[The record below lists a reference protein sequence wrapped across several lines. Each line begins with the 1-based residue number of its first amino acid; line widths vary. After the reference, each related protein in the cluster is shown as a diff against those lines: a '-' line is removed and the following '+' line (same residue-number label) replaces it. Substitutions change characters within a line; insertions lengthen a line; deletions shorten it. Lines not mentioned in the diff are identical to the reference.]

1 MRPSSLLAAAAAGL
15 GSLASAAS
23 LQQVT
28 SFGANPSGAKM
39 YIYVPD
45 RLAANPPVI
54 VAIHYCSGTA
64 GAYFSNTPY
73 RGYADTYGLIVVYP
87 ESPYS
92 GTCWD
97 VSSRASL
104 THDGGGNSNAI
115 ANMVTYTLDKY
126 NGDRSRVFV
135 TGTSSGAMMTNVMAA
150 TYPEL
155 FAAGIAYSGVP
166 AGCFYTGTVNGWNST
181 CSQGNS
187 VATQQAWAQTALDM
201 YPGYS
206 GPRPRMQIYHGS
218 ADTTLYPRNWNETV
232 KQWAGVFGYGAA
244 PLQTLPGTPG
254 AQYTKYVYGPN
265 LEGIYGTGVGHS
277 VPVMGAE
284 DLKWFGITGGSTQP
298 GTTAT
303 TATTTT
309 TRTTQSSAPPPATS
323 TASAAPTGGGCT
335 VARWGQCGGS
345 GWGGCSVCASPYTC
359 QAANQWY
366 SQCL

>member
-1 MRPSSLLAAAAAGL
+1 MRLSALFAAAAAGL
-15 GSLASAAS
+15 ASLASAAS

-45 RLAANPPVI
+45 RVAASPAII

-64 GAYFSNTPY
+64 SAYYGGTPY
-73 RGYADTYGLIVVYP
+73 KGYADTYGLIVIYP

-97 VSSRASL
+97 VSSPATL
-104 THDGGGNSNAI
+104 THNGGGNSNAI

-126 NGDRSRVFV
+126 NGDKSRVFV

-155 FAAGIAYSGVP
+155 FAAGVVYSGVP

-181 CSQGNS
+181 CAQGNS

-201 YPGYS
+201 YRGYA
-206 GPRPRMQIYHGS
+206 GARPRMQIYHGS
-218 ADTTLYPRNWNETV
+218 ADATLYPRNWNETI
-232 KQWAGVFGYGAA
+232 KQWTGVFGYSAT
-244 PLQTLPGTPG
+244 PQQTLPRTPG
-254 AQYTKYVYGPN
+254 AQYTKYVYGPG

-284 DLKWFGITGGSTQP
+284 DLKWFGITGGSPQP
-298 GTTAT
+298 GT
-303 TATTTT
+303 
-309 TRTTQSSAPPPATS
+309 TTQSSAPPPATS
-323 TASAAPTGGGCT
+323 AASPPPAGGCT
-335 VARWGQCGGS
+335 VAQWGQCGGN
-345 GWGGCSVCASPYTC
+345 GWTGCAVCASPYKC
-359 QAANQWY
+359 QVSNEWY